1 MTGRAG
7 GAAALSMAGTGR
19 VGRWGWAWRAPLV
32 ALLVVVTVLLPAA
45 EAVAQES
52 GGPRNYRR
60 WLYAATGA
68 VIGFVP
74 AALSRPS
81 GGETGPCVSRG
92 CLMSVATI
100 AGATVGFMIGRERDE
115 AAAAKYVAGPSAR
128 LQRESVDLRLLPERV
143 ESFDGGAVVVGR
155 EGLVAVGADRVPR
168 SRGGQLRGIT
178 SAVAVPAHDA
188 LLASTMS
195 GLFSFGLRGDL
206 PDGRLILNEPG
217 NALAV
222 VGASHVV
229 MGSGPLLRRLRLSG
243 QGSRIELAEEA
254 RADATGTVVT
264 DLAYASYAGV
274 LWMLARDRLMA
285 WSASGLEEL
294 GNVRLPATGRSI
306 SLSGDRALVAAG
318 SEGLVLVD
326 IERPEAPRVVAH
338 VRGIRFAHDAV
349 LVGKTAY
356 VAVGNGGVLILDLED
371 PASPRTVGVVR
382 DIGFASGL
390 ARGAGDEIYVVD
402 REGQRLYVV
411 QTGVQGG
418 ASDRE

>member
-1 MTGRAG
+1 
-7 GAAALSMAGTGR
+7 
-19 VGRWGWAWRAPLV
+19 
-32 ALLVVVTVLLPAA
+32 
-45 EAVAQES
+45 
-52 GGPRNYRR
+52 
-60 WLYAATGA
+60 
-68 VIGFVP
+68 
-74 AALSRPS
+74 
-81 GGETGPCVSRG
+81 
-92 CLMSVATI
+92 
-100 AGATVGFMIGRERDE
+100 
-115 AAAAKYVAGPSAR
+115 
-128 LQRESVDLRLLPERV
+128 
-143 ESFDGGAVVVGR
+143 
-155 EGLVAVGADRVPR
+155 
-168 SRGGQLRGIT
+168 
-178 SAVAVPAHDA
+178 
-188 LLASTMS
+188 
-195 GLFSFGLRGDL
+195 
-206 PDGRLILNEPG
+206 
-217 NALAV
+217 
-222 VGASHVV
+222 
-229 MGSGPLLRRLRLSG
+229 
-243 QGSRIELAEEA
+243 
-254 RADATGTVVT
+254 VT